1 MTFPPATTIR
11 RDSGIPTWP
20 GVALGIVLFAAFF
33 HHRQWPGRL
42 RRFRTNRGVSC
53 SPTVMPKSVD
63 TSAYLAPM
71 AGGDQNPLDHTMVW
85 MTLGVIAGGFTSG
98 WLGGR
103 VKVETFKG
111 PQVDEKT
118 RWGLALLGGVLM
130 GVGAR
135 FARGCTSGQALSGG
149 AVLSVGS
156 WGLHDHG
163 LRRSLHAGLS
173 VEKVVELRQVMATD
187 VRLQA
192 EAWTPTS

>member
-1 MTFPPATTIR
+1 MSRQSASESRDLPAR
-11 RDSGIPTWP
+11 NDPEGLWNPYVA
-20 GVALGIVLFAAFF
+20 GVALGIVLFSAFFITGSGLGGSGGIARVAAFV
-33 HHRQWPGRL
+33 QSTVIPG
-42 RRFRTNRGVSC
+42 SA
-53 SPTVMPKSVD
+53 D

-71 AGGDQNPLDHTMVW
+71 AGGDRNPLDHRMIW

-111 PQVDEKT
+111 PQVDKHT
-118 RWGLALLGGVLM
+118 RWGLALLGGILM

-156 WGLHDHG
+156 WAFMIMVFAGAYMLAYP
-163 LRRSLHAGLS
+163 LRRL
-173 VEKVVELRQVMATD
+173 
-187 VRLQA
+187 
-192 EAWTPTS
+192 WN